1 MDCWNYYSKTLSTIL
16 WHPDLPGEE
25 GSRLRDRVEE
35 RIARQ
40 NLPLVSRSWSEVA
53 GSSRDSLPPELARAE
68 TMVVRPGS
76 SADFG
81 PCPGTQGHRCCNY
94 LTQNIYVGC
103 TLGCTYCIMQ
113 SYLRN
118 RTLEV
123 LLPHQSRI
131 DHLRRLAREMPG
143 HTIRAGTGEV
153 GDSLLY
159 DPLFDLSRPFV
170 EGLADIPNLRFELK
184 TKTDYVAHLPEVP
197 RGSSLVVGFSLNPP
211 GIVAREEG
219 WAATL
224 EERLAA
230 ARLALEKGYR
240 LAFHFDP
247 IIHHPG
253 WRQSYGEVVHLLGEF
268 SDAPVE
274 WVSLGTLRY
283 PLPLRG
289 AIEERPYALEEF
301 VQCRDGK
308 MRYLQ
313 PLRAGIYRF
322 MRDELRRVL
331 PGAAVYLC
339 MESST
344 LWRDFLEKR
353 TAPLKPIMRP
363 LEGFSRGCGAEGCH
377 GTERGPER
385 R

>member
-1 MDCWNYYSKTLSTIL
+1 MNCWNYYSKTLSTIL
-16 WHPDLPGEE
+16 WHPDLPDVE
-25 GSRLRDRVEE
+25 GSALRQRVEQ

-40 NLPLVSRSWSEVA
+40 NLPVASRSWDEVA
-53 GSSRDSLPPELARAE
+53 GSSRDSLPPEVACAE
-68 TMVVRPGS
+68 TVVVRPGGP
-76 SADFG
+76 ADFG

-94 LTQNIYVGC
+94 LTLNTYVGC

-123 LLPHQSRI
+123 LLPHQTQLERI
-131 DHLRRLAREMPG
+131 RRLARERPG
-143 HTIRAGTGEV
+143 ATVRVGTGEV

-159 DPLFDLSRPFV
+159 DPLFDISRQFV
-170 EGLADIPNLRFELK
+170 EAFADIPNLRFELK
-184 TKTDYVAHLPEVP
+184 TKTDYVEHLPEVP

-211 GIVAREEG
+211 GVVTREEG

-224 EERLAA
+224 NERLAA
-230 ARLALEKGYR
+230 ARCALEKGYR

-247 IIHHPG
+247 IIYHSG
-253 WRQSYGEVVHLLGEF
+253 WREAYGEVVKLLGEF
-268 SDAPVE
+268 SAAPVE

-283 PLPLRG
+283 PLSLRS

-322 MRDELRRVL
+322 MRDQLRQAL
-331 PGAAVYLC
+331 PAAPVYLC
-339 MESST
+339 MESSSV
-344 LWRDFLEKR
+344 WRDFLRER
-353 TAPLKPIMRP
+353 SAPDRSASLKPIMRP
-363 LEGFSRGCGAEGCH
+363 LEGFERGCGI
-377 GTERGPER
+377 TW
-385 R
+385 